1 MNSLRPA
8 ERRGGRNFYELRSAA
23 HFGAPENPV
32 VRTKTI
38 LSQFVASVQLTGVP
52 LHIAIGESEFGGDVG
67 VGQTIG
73 MGCEKFQDRELP
85 FLRARHAGDCSTGSY
100 SGVLLI
106 RCGPVVGER
115 VHFVKFGIL
124 QRYWHDHDDAMADL
138 GGFDQFHSVRIRY
151 PRTSP
156 ASRSFAKV
164 PSNLK
169 RVSVTKCPNLTILTL
184 MLFSPLSEFS
194 HLARKPLRKKASTV

>member
-1 MNSLRPA
+1 M
-8 ERRGGRNFYELRSAA
+8 
-23 HFGAPENPV
+23 
-32 VRTKTI
+32 RTKTI

-52 LHIAIGESEFGGDVG
+52 LHVAIGEVEFGGDVG

-85 FLRARHAGDCSTGSY
+85 FLRARHAGDCSTGNY

-138 GGFDQFHSVRIRY
+138 GGFDQFHSVRIEVSEDVPGFEVFRESSFELEARVGDEVSESHNFDSHAIFVPIRVLPFGTEDP
-151 PRTSP
+151 PR
-156 ASRSFAKV
+156 
-164 PSNLK
+164 
-169 RVSVTKCPNLTILTL
+169 
-184 MLFSPLSEFS
+184 
-194 HLARKPLRKKASTV
+194 